1 MLDQGNI
8 TEFLMV
14 NPHWI
19 MDKNHRNVRYTTAE
33 EAVKAIKSHQRIFVH
48 GSAAT
53 PSTLLRALA
62 QRKEELENVEVV
74 SITTL
79 GEMPLADPGCKG
91 SFFINSLFVSEN
103 VRQAVNSEQGG
114 YVPIFLSEIG
124 QLFRRNILSL
134 DLAIIHVSP
143 PDEHGFCSLGV
154 SVDVAR
160 SAIETARLIIA
171 QVNPNMPRTHGDG
184 LIHSSRFHAAVEVND
199 PLPQVNYAGKLS
211 EKEFRIGEYVAEL
224 IEDRSTLQMG
234 IGAIPDAVL
243 KVLGN
248 HKDLGI
254 HTEMFSD
261 GVVDL
266 MDTGAI
272 TNKFKKVHPGKVVT
286 SFAIGTDRLYNKVND
301 NPEFVFLDTAYVNDT
316 SVIRKNPQMISIN
329 SCLEID
335 LTGQVCADSI
345 GKYHYSGVGGQMDF
359 MRGASLSEGGKPI
372 MALNASTKNGKS
384 KIVPFLKEG
393 AGVVTTR
400 AHLQYVVTEYGTAYL
415 YGKNLRQRSYELMR
429 IAAPEHKEE
438 LEKSIIARF
447 GTYIYPVR

>member
-1 MLDQGNI
+1 MNCQ
-8 TEFLMV
+8 
-14 NPHWI
+14 
-19 MDKNHRNVRYTTAE
+19 YTTAA
-33 EAVKAIKSHQRIFVH
+33 EAVKAVKSHQRIFVH

-53 PSTLLRALA
+53 PSTLLKALA
-62 QRKEELENVEVV
+62 ERREELENVEVV
-74 SITTL
+74 CISTL
-79 GEMPLADPGCKG
+79 GEMPLADPICKG

-124 QLFRRNILSL
+124 ILFRRNILAL

-143 PDEHGFCSLGV
+143 PDEHGYCSLGV

-160 SAIETARLIIA
+160 SAIDTASVIIA
-171 QVNPNMPRTHGDG
+171 QVNPHMPRTHGDG
-184 LIHSSRFHAAVEVND
+184 LIHSNRFHAAVEVND
-199 PLPQVNYAGKLS
+199 PLPEVNYGGKLG
-211 EKEFRIGEYVAEL
+211 EKELLIGRHVAEL
-224 IEDRSTLQMG
+224 IEDRSTLQTG

-243 KVLGN
+243 KMLGN

-261 GVVDL
+261 GVIDL
-266 MDTGAI
+266 LDTGAI
-272 TNKFKKVHPGKVVT
+272 TNKYKKRHPGKIVT
-286 SFAIGTDRLYNKVND
+286 SFAIGTEKLYKKVND
-301 NPEFVFLDTAYVNDT
+301 NPEFAFLDTAYVNDT

-372 MALNASTKNGKS
+372 MALNSTTKKGKS

-400 AHLQYVVTEYGTAYL
+400 AHIQYVVTEYGVAYL

-429 IAAPEHKEE
+429 IAAPEHQED
-438 LEKSIIARF
+438 LEKSILERF
-447 GTYIYPVR
+447 GSYIHPMR